1 MRLKSLS
8 WVVLSLVL
16 ATAQLSTPQNT
27 PMQIPPFEP
36 KHGPGD
42 DARIRMQKET
52 AKKANAARQA
62 DLKRDTEKLL
72 KLSTQL
78 KEYVDKT
85 NEAMLSV
92 EVVQKA
98 EEIEKWAHRV
108 QEKWKGSY

>member
-27 PMQIPPFEP
+27 PMQIPPFERKP
-36 KHGPGD
+36 GPGD
-42 DARIRMQKET
+42 DARIRMQKEM

-85 NEAMLSV
+85 NEDMLSV
-92 EVVQKA
+92 EVVKKA
-98 EEIEKWAHRV
+98 EEIEKLAHSV
-108 QEKWKGSY
+108 KDKMKGGY